1 VQTDTSTLRAL
12 IHQNF
17 PLSCFSIDELDDV
30 YTTLSDTDFLF
41 PTLST
46 ASPVQEQLAAY
57 YTVGK
62 VLLCLPSPVAKRLEF
77 TAMRWPESNR
87 LPKKIRDARDKFHG
101 VLNMLDVS
109 TSKRE
114 DMLLDV
120 LPLSWKIEKKMDV
133 RMRRNLRQL
142 CQFPL
147 KGKMLVEEH
156 EGEEEVTVVKG
167 VTKGWLSDDD
177 IED

>member
-1 VQTDTSTLRAL
+1 MQTDTSTLRAL

-30 YTTLSDTDFLF
+30 YTTLSDSDFLF

-57 YTVGK
+57 YSVGK
-62 VLLCLPSPVAKRLEF
+62 VLLCLPSPVAKRSDF
-77 TAMRWPESNR
+77 TMRWPESNR

-101 VLNMLDVS
+101 VLNVLDVW

-120 LPLSWKIEKKMDV
+120 LPLSWKIEKKMDLKMI
-133 RMRRNLRQL
+133 RSLQQL

-147 KGKMLVEEH
+147 KGKMLVEEP
-156 EGEEEVTVVKG
+156 EVEEEVTVVKG

>member
-1 VQTDTSTLRAL
+1 
-12 IHQNF
+12 
-17 PLSCFSIDELDDV
+17 
-30 YTTLSDTDFLF
+30 
-41 PTLST
+41 
-46 ASPVQEQLAAY
+46 
-57 YTVGK
+57 
-62 VLLCLPSPVAKRLEF
+62 VAKRLEF

-101 VLNMLDVS
+101 VLNMLEVS

-142 CQFPL
+142 CLFPL
-147 KGKMLVEEH
+147 KGKMLVEED

>member
-1 VQTDTSTLRAL
+1 MSVQTDTSTLRAL

-17 PLSCFSIDELDDV
+17 PPSCFSIEELDDV
-30 YTTLSDTDFLF
+30 YTTLSDSDFLF

-62 VLLCLPSPVAKRLEF
+62 VLLCLPSPVAKRSDF
-77 TAMRWPESNR
+77 TMRWPESNR
-87 LPKKIRDARDKFHG
+87 LPKKIRDARDTFHG
-101 VLNMLDVS
+101 LLDGVEVS

-114 DMLLDV
+114 DILLDV
-120 LPLSWKIEKKMDV
+120 FPLWWKIEKKMDV
-133 RMRRNLRQL
+133 RMRRNLHRL

-147 KGKMLVEEH
+147 RGKMLVEEPDV
-156 EGEEEVTVVKG
+156 EEEVVVKG